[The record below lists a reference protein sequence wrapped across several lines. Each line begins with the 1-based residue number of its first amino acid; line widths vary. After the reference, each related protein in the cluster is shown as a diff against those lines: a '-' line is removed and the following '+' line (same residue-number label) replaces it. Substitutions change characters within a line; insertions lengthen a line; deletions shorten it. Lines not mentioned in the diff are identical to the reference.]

1 MRRHLRIQR
10 IQRHDHRRDQTDQR
24 ILIFSLWYRFG
35 NSHANVCFGR
45 RNVSNPASWLSPWCS
60 IHTLLMSPRGSSFP
74 ENAMPRVALVV
85 DDSMLIRHTVCR
97 FLEERGFSVESASN
111 GQEALETLKRIRP
124 DIIITDMQM
133 PKMNGGEFITALKA
147 HPVTANIPVVIV
159 AGRQSGFDESE
170 KRAQFAIF
178 KDIDIETQLAKALE
192 TILNAPAVKG
202 QASGK

>member
-1 MRRHLRIQR
+1 
-10 IQRHDHRRDQTDQR
+10 
-24 ILIFSLWYRFG
+24 
-35 NSHANVCFGR
+35 
-45 RNVSNPASWLSPWCS
+45 
-60 IHTLLMSPRGSSFP
+60 
-74 ENAMPRVALVV
+74 MPRVALVV